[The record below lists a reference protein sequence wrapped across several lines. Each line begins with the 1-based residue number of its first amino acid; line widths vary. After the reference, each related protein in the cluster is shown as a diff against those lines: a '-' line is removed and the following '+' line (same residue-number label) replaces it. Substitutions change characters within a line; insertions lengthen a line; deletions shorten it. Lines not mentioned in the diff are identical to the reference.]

1 VINYQGIGNLVGSIA
16 RPRGPIIRSLRAI
29 LIVVAF
35 AMPHGSAAAATSY
48 AGDAVVS
55 TVAGSP
61 GQSGTADGTGSA
73 ARFNRPS
80 GLWID
85 RSGVLY
91 IADAA
96 NHTIRTMSP
105 GGVVRTLAGTPGV
118 FGYAD
123 GPSGQALFTFPHGV
137 AVDGGGNAY
146 VPDGFNHAIR
156 KISAAGVVSTLA
168 GGVGIPGFVDGPG
181 PQARFHQP
189 EGVATD
195 SAGNVYV
202 ADAGNSA
209 IRMISPGGIV
219 STLATDIGSPLSIA
233 IDNSGNRYV
242 AAGGDCTVR
251 KITPAGVV
259 SLLAGSWGQCGSD
272 DGQGS
277 AARFN
282 TPFGV
287 AVDAAG
293 NVYVTDFFNDT
304 IRQIAPNSMV
314 NTIAGAVQTPGAADG
329 PGRDAR
335 FNHPWGIATDAAGNL
350 FVSEDINNT
359 VRKIA
364 TAVPTMVPTLSEW
377 SRIAL
382 ASLLGV
388 AGAIALRRHRA
399 GNRQWQCSPPAGRLA

>member
-1 VINYQGIGNLVGSIA
+1 MLRHQRVGDLVGATA
-16 RPRGPIIRSLRAI
+16 RPRTGIRSLRAI
-29 LIVVAF
+29 VIVAAF
-35 AMPHGSAAAATSY
+35 ALSHGSAAATLY

-61 GQSGTADGTGSA
+61 GQTGTADGRGTA
-73 ARFNRPS
+73 ARFNRPA

-85 RSGVLY
+85 RSGVLF

-96 NHTIRTMSP
+96 NQTIRTMSP
-105 GGVVRTLAGTPGV
+105 EGVVRTLAGTPGV
-118 FGYAD
+118 YGYAD
-123 GPSGQALFTFPHGV
+123 GPAGQALFAFPHGV

-146 VPDGFNHAIR
+146 VPDGFNHTVR

-168 GGVGIPGFVDGPG
+168 GGIGSPGFVDGPG
-181 PQARFHQP
+181 PQARFRQP

-202 ADAGNSA
+202 ADAGNNA
-209 IRMISPGGIV
+209 VRMISPGGIV
-219 STLATDIGSPLSIA
+219 STLATGIWSPLGIA
-233 IDNSGNRYV
+233 IDNLGNKYV
-242 AAGGDCTVR
+242 AAGGDNTVR
-251 KITPAGVV
+251 KITPFGVV
-259 SLLAGSWGQCGSD
+259 SLLAGSSGQNGSD

-287 AVDAAG
+287 AVDATG

-304 IRQIAPNSMV
+304 IRRIAPNAMV

-329 PGRDAR
+329 RGEDAR
-335 FNHPWGIATDAAGNL
+335 FNHPWGIASDAAGNV

-359 VRKIA
+359 IRKITMVGPAA
-364 TAVPTMVPTLSEW
+364 TPAMVPTLSEW
-377 SRIAL
+377 SLIAL

-388 AGAIALRRHRA
+388 AGAIGLRWSRK
-399 GNRQWQCSPPAGRLA
+399 LANARSL